1 MNLCP
6 VWEGMLS
13 VKLGFRCLKDSRD
26 VRPGGWD
33 WFQGLMGEQAPC
45 A

>member
-6 VWEGMLS
+6 AWEGMVS
-13 VKLGFRCLKDSRD
+13 VKPRFRCLKDSRD
-26 VRPGGWD
+26 VRLGDWD